1 MSPMQATAV
10 YVCGILGLFWLDRER
25 PARTSW
31 AVWIP
36 VMWLFIAGSR
46 HVSQWLGPEQ
56 AASPE
61 AYLEGSP
68 LDASIY
74 ALLIALA
81 FYVLFQRRDAV
92 ARILRKN
99 WPILLFVAYCLM
111 SVSWSDYPGVAL
123 KRWIKSL
130 GDYAMIL
137 ILLTEKDRTQAIKQA
152 LSRVAFV
159 VLPVSVLLIKYF
171 PDLGRAYAAHWDATT
186 FYVGIADTKNML
198 GMICMVFGFAA
209 AWQLLHCWSAPRR
222 ERNRILLVQGAILGM
237 ALWLLYMSDSKTS
250 LACFAMTTGL
260 VAAHTFLPPARKRAV
275 LHILVVAVVLCS
287 FSVLFLGIGSGALE
301 TLGRNSTLTGR
312 TEMWDLM
319 LQVPINPVF
328 GTGFESYWLGK
339 HLTFLWQYQ
348 IMNGI
353 TEAHNGYLETYLN
366 LGWAG
371 LALLAVL
378 FWTGY
383 RNILRLLE
391 TDPEAGRL
399 RLGFLVIA
407 IVYNFTEAGIRTT
420 DLVWIALIL
429 AIAAFPQL
437 RAAKTTVVEAPPA
450 VREPEEVEQF
460 A

>member
-1 MSPMQATAV
+1 
-10 YVCGILGLFWLDRER
+10 
-25 PARTSW
+25 
-31 AVWIP
+31 
-36 VMWLFIAGSR
+36 
-46 HVSQWLGPEQ
+46 
-56 AASPE
+56 
-61 AYLEGSP
+61 
-68 LDASIY
+68 
-74 ALLIALA
+74 
-81 FYVLFQRRDAV
+81 
-92 ARILRKN
+92 
-99 WPILLFVAYCLM
+99 
-111 SVSWSDYPGVAL
+111 
-123 KRWIKSL
+123 
-130 GDYAMIL
+130 
-137 ILLTEKDRTQAIKQA
+137 
-152 LSRVAFV
+152 
-159 VLPVSVLLIKYF
+159 
-171 PDLGRAYAAHWDATT
+171 
-186 FYVGIADTKNML
+186 ML
-198 GMICMVFGFAA
+198 G
-209 AWQLLHCWSAPRR
+209 
-222 ERNRILLVQGAILGM
+222 QGAILGM